1 MSARTMTSLE
11 RVLTTLGHREPD
23 RVPLFLLL
31 TMHGARE
38 LGLSL
43 ETYFSRPEYVIEGQ
57 LRLRRKYR
65 NDCLYSFFY
74 ASVETEAWGGDVI
87 YTDDGPPNAGRPV
100 IRTPERICRL
110 EPPRVADSPC
120 LLKVLETIGGLKGAV
135 GDEAPI
141 IGVVMSPFSL
151 PVMQM
156 GFEAYLNLM
165 FEQPDLFEH
174 LMRLNEAFCI
184 EWANAQLAAGA
195 TAICYFDPVSSST
208 IVSPEHFRRTGLQ
221 VAMRA
226 LAGIKGPVAMHFASG
241 RCMPILDDLPP
252 TGAAVIGVSMLDD
265 LAALKQRAAGK
276 VSLLGNLNGVEMR
289 RWTPEQAEAQVKA
302 AIAAAGHGGGF
313 ILSDNHGE
321 IPCQVPEDTLLAISE
336 AVHRWGTYPLAVP
349 REQASASPPKGPRS

>member
-1 MSARTMTSLE
+1 MTSLE

-31 TMHGARE
+31 TMHGAQE
-38 LGLSL
+38 LGLSI

-74 ASVETEAWGGDVI
+74 ASVETEAWGGDVL
-87 YTDDGPPNAGRPV
+87 YTDDGPPNAGQPV
-100 IRTPERICRL
+100 IRTPERIRTL
-110 EPPRVADSPC
+110 EPPRVGDCAC
-120 LLKVLETIGGLKGAV
+120 LVKVLEATRGLKAAG
-135 GDEAPI
+135 GDEVPI
-141 IGVVMSPFSL
+141 IGVVMSPFSV
-151 PVMQM
+151 PIMQM

-221 VAMRA
+221 VAMRT

-241 RCMPILDDLPP
+241 RCTPILDDLPR
-252 TGAAVIGVSMLDD
+252 TGAAVIGVSMLDE
-265 LAALKQRAAGK
+265 LAALKQRTAGK
-276 VSLLGNLNGVEMR
+276 MTLLGNLNGVEMR
-289 RWTPEQAEAQVKA
+289 RWTPQQAEAQVKA

-321 IPCQVPEDTLLAISE
+321 IPYQVSETTLLAISE
-336 AVHRWGTYPLAVP
+336 AVHRWGTYPLDP
-349 REQASASPPKGPRS
+349 SLERASAPPPKGSRS